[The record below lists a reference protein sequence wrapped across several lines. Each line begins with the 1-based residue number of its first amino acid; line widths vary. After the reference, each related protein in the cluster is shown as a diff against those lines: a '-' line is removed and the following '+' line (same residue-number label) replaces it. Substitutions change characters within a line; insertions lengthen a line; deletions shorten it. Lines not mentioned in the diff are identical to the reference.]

1 MVTIHGFKFDSKY
14 DQILQNFSKDLSMS
28 SKYDCVL
35 DTQLFMLG
43 SFKNGIKIKIYML
56 WWSMMLKM
64 TGAQRASFKKV
75 LGMFRASFENK
86 KKLLKMVV
94 MVKLFKTGQNV
105 IYI

>member
-1 MVTIHGFKFDSKY
+1 
-14 DQILQNFSKDLSMS
+14 
-28 SKYDCVL
+28 
-35 DTQLFMLG
+35 
-43 SFKNGIKIKIYML
+43 
-56 WWSMMLKM
+56 MMLKM